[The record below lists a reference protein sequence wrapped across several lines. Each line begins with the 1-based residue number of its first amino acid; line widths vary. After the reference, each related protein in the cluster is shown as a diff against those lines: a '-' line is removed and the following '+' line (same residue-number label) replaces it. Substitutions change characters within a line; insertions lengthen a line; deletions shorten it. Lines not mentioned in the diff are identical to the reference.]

1 MAHQSTGME
10 FTPIQGAEL
19 QDFLGDSNATTSGA
33 PDAFITHYC
42 HLTYLERHD
51 LRDLLFAWLEVSHN
65 TTDLL
70 SLCPIT
76 RSQRESFFSSIFSDW
91 DPSKPTCSPK
101 YIPYMG
107 TDGKIEV
114 GVWSQDL
121 PISREERERALEHG
135 EQEPTRQHKTARQ
148 AGQKAFMVPSME
160 KTGKKTVI
168 AFLYMDADGEF
179 NDFPGLVTF
188 KPGGLTREDYMRRS
202 IKEYDESKTS
212 RAYQY
217 NIEAIIDTARKRIVK
232 YCNDGFMEGRLPVS
246 GHRVPTRVVFDPIL
260 PQIESGDACW
270 ET

>member
-1 MAHQSTGME
+1 MAHQSIGMA
-10 FTPIQGAEL
+10 FTPIKGAEL
-19 QDFLGDSNATTSGA
+19 EDFLEDSNVTTSRASG
-33 PDAFITHYC
+33 AFITHYC

-65 TTDLL
+65 TTDVL

-91 DPSKPTCSPK
+91 DSSKPTCSPE
-101 YIPYMG
+101 YIRYMK

-121 PISREERERALEHG
+121 PISREERQRALENG
-135 EQEPTRQHKTARQ
+135 EQAPTRQHNTARQ
-148 AGQKAFMVPSME
+148 AGQKAFMIPSME
-160 KTGKKTVI
+160 KKGKKIEIT
-168 AFLYMDADGEF
+168 FLYMDADGEF
-179 NDFPGLVTF
+179 NNFPKYVTF
-188 KPGGLTREDYMRRS
+188 KPGGLPREGYMRS

-217 NIEAIIDTARKRIVK
+217 NIEAIIDTARKRIVR
-232 YCNDGFMEGRLPVS
+232 YCNDGVMEGRLPVTD
-246 GHRVPTRVVFDPIL
+246 HRVPTRVRFDPIL
-260 PQIESGDACW
+260 PKVESGDAYW

>member
-1 MAHQSTGME
+1 MAHQSTGMA

-19 QDFLGDSNATTSGA
+19 EDFLGDSNATTSRA

-121 PISREERERALEHG
+121 PISREERERALREW
-135 EQEPTRQHKTARQ
+135 R
-148 AGQKAFMVPSME
+148 
-160 KTGKKTVI
+160 TGT
-168 AFLYMDADGEF
+168 
-179 NDFPGLVTF
+179 NSST
-188 KPGGLTREDYMRRS
+188 
-202 IKEYDESKTS
+202 
-212 RAYQY
+212 
-217 NIEAIIDTARKRIVK
+217 
-232 YCNDGFMEGRLPVS
+232 
-246 GHRVPTRVVFDPIL
+246 
-260 PQIESGDACW
+260 
-270 ET
+270 